1 MNVEKQNKKMVQL
14 LADEVYPKYLPKV
27 LIFVQVFMMDKNM
40 VPIDFLDLLP
50 EETDLT
56 MFTIQNLTLF
66 KREQLVIMAIELKR
80 KVATELLTTYLPTSS
95 CS

>member
-1 MNVEKQNKKMVQL
+1 MNKKSVAKNF
-14 LADEVYPKYLPKV
+14 LA
-27 LIFVQVFMMDKNM
+27 
-40 VPIDFLDLLP
+40 LLP

-80 KVATELLTTYLPTSS
+80 KVATELLSTFHPTSS